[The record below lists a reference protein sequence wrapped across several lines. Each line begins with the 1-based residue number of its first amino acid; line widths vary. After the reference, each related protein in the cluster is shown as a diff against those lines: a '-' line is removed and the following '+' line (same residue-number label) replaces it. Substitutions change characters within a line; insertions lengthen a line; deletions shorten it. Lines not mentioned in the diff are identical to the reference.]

1 VPGAL
6 IQGILVSIVAQKVIL
21 VILNLLMV
29 KRPKLRRIKANDKD
43 IELNRPDT
51 SGKVKEENE
60 PKFKEVI
67 TFKLSPCDKM
77 SFAIGYFIIFTI
89 IGGSIFFSL
98 MYSQKISA
106 SENGQWATMFV
117 IMLIFDFGI
126 FEFLAIFFSTVML
139 KKVGEHPTSLG
150 RLRNYIIKFGPRAIR
165 TAKVSFGE
173 KPKKKGPASP
183 AKAQEVEE
191 TKGKEKKRSSG
202 PSDPRERAR
211 LRAKREREKTMAEA
225 AKKKEQ
231 QAASLEIKDISEGMN
246 VLE

>member
-1 VPGAL
+1 MPGAL
-6 IQGILVSIVAQKVIL
+6 IQGILVSLVAQKVIL

-29 KRPKLRRIKANDKD
+29 KRPKLRRIKAFDKD

-51 SGKVKEENE
+51 TGNAKEDNE

-67 TFKLSPCDKM
+67 TFKMSPCDKM

-98 MYSQKISA
+98 MYSQKINSQ
-106 SENGQWATMFV
+106 ENSQWASMFV
-117 IMLIFDFGI
+117 VFLIFDFGI
-126 FEFLAIFFSTVML
+126 FECLAIIISTVML

-183 AKAQEVEE
+183 VKAQEVEE

-202 PSDPRERAR
+202 PTDPRERAR
-211 LRAKREREKTMAEA
+211 LRAKKEREKAMAEA
-225 AKKKEQ
+225 TKKKEQ
-231 QAASLEIKDISEGMN
+231 QAASLEVKDIANGMN